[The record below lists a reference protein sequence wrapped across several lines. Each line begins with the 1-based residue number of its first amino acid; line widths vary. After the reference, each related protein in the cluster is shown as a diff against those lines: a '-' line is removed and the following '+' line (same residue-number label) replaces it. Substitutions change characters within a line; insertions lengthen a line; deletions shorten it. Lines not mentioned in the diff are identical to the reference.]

1 MGKNERQAYLRI
13 WTLLYFQ
20 IFIDVNKSENKSE
33 NKSGHPSPLALRI
46 MGVLIDQCILADL

>member
-20 IFIDVNKSENKSE
+20 IFID
-33 NKSGHPSPLALRI
+33 G
-46 MGVLIDQCILADL
+46 ILGIER